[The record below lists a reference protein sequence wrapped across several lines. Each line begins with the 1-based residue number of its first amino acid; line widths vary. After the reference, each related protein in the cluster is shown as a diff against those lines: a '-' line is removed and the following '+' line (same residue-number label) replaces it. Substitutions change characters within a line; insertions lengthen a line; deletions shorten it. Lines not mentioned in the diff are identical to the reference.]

1 MAGGD
6 EIAHGIGQIEL
17 ALGVG
22 GLQPVERRPEQ
33 VAPGRRRSRSSP
45 RRSRAAPAMRP
56 RASTIDFEVAAGV
69 ADDPAVAPD
78 VVGTNDSTVAPAA
91 CERWVAS
98 SAWSSSVVSS
108 GVSPERMSTSSAPA
122 SCLLGAPHGIPGPE
136 RAAPAPRPSA
146 RRSRSAVSGETT
158 TTSGVRLERPGSL
171 DDPVDHAAA
180 QDRMQVLGR
189 GRAHAC
195 PPASGHDDGCELGAG
210 FGHGRHVGW
219 GARIRTWDHG
229 TKARCLT
236 TWPRPSE
243 SGRRVYPEA
252 RSSRSHLEPPAAAI
266 GARCQRRSSSS
277 SASATAARTTIPTSA
292 RIPATTSPTGTS
304 TTMSWDTAAIQV
316 PARIPG
322 EP

>member
-1 MAGGD
+1 M
-6 EIAHGIGQIEL
+6 
-17 ALGVG
+17 
-22 GLQPVERRPEQ
+22 
-33 VAPGRRRSRSSP
+33 SS
-45 RRSRAAPAMRP
+45 
-56 RASTIDFEVAAGV
+56 
-69 ADDPAVAPD
+69 
-78 VVGTNDSTVAPAA
+78 GTNESTVAPAA
-91 CERWVAS
+91 CERCVAS
-98 SAWSSSVVSS
+98 SAWSSSVVRS

-122 SCLLGAPHGIPGPE
+122 
-136 RAAPAPRPSA
+136 AASLAHRTASPVPSA
-146 RRSRSAVSGETT
+146 CSCTAVVSPAKSSAVSGETT

-243 SGRRVYPEA
+243 SGRRVYPAA
-252 RSSRSHLEPPAAAI
+252 RSIRAI
-266 GARCQRRSSSS
+266 SGGRAGARPAQPPPERRRRRSRGRRR
-277 SASATAARTTIPTSA
+277 TRARRERA
-292 RIPATTSPTGTS
+292 R
-304 TTMSWDTAAIQV
+304 
-316 PARIPG
+316 R
-322 EP
+322 